1 MDEKYLIK
9 KIEEG
14 KENGT
19 FIERGKEKEL
29 ADLHLKKTDE
39 DLISARIERLVLKDK
54 ELRKYPIIKEYNSWD
69 WIITKSYYAMYHSIL
84 SLLAKLGIRTK
95 THFVSLIAFELFF
108 VKKKIVDEKYL
119 DAFNRVKES
128 AKVSDKYLSEIKEV
142 RQKRFAA
149 NYDVEA
155 SIQEKEANHC
165 LELAEDFIKEMKR
178 VFSEIKEETRTKI
191 NNYHSPNSQKKQSLR

>member
-1 MDEKYLIK
+1 MDEKYLIE

-14 KENGT
+14 KDNGT
-19 FIERGKEKEL
+19 FIEREKEKEL
-29 ADLHLKKTDE
+29 ADLHLKKTDK

-54 ELRKYPIIKEYNSWD
+54 ELRKHPIVKEYDSWE
-69 WIITKSYYAMYHSIL
+69 WVITKSYYAMYHSIL

-119 DAFNRVKES
+119 DVFNRVKES
-128 AKVSDKYLSEIKEV
+128 AKVSDRYLSEIKEV
-142 RQKRFAA
+142 RQKRFTA
-149 NYDVEA
+149 NYDVEV

-165 LELAEDFIKEMKR
+165 LEFAEDFIKEMKR
-178 VFSEIKEETRTKI
+178 VFSEIKEESSIKI
-191 NNYHSPNSQKKQSLR
+191 DKHHPSNS